1 MVIAAIILA
10 MYILE
15 RFLIKKSRFGGRQA
29 TFNVSSMYLFYDDD
43 HFLHNM
49 KYYKFVTSEELQQ
62 SASNTYIISGKHLS
76 SRLMFNYMKYT
87 QFK

>member
-1 MVIAAIILA
+1 
-10 MYILE
+10 
-15 RFLIKKSRFGGRQA
+15 
-29 TFNVSSMYLFYDDD
+29 MYLFYDDD

-76 SRLMFNYMKYT
+76 SWLMFNYMKYT